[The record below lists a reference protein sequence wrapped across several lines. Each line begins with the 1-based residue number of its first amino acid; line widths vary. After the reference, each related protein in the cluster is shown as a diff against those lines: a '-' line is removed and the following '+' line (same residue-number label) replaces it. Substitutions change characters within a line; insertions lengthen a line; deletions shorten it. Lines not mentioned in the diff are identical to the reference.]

1 MSSQALLNSDN
12 SSKSIT
18 SYIFI
23 LITALAVF
31 ALIIISYL
39 LWQFKLSADTENR
52 IKQYHLPSIEYLNNI
67 ETEYHLLL
75 DWFFRNKL
83 HNENALKNSPD
94 LHEEKEIRVANFLH
108 VTNRSLTLLFEL
120 HNNKGISD
128 FDSSVKRLKNHSDV
142 LLKHFAELSNSNEMS
157 ATILDNAHK
166 QLEIARSQLQRLHNQ
181 AQQQL
186 FLKQAKSREF
196 FKGTLFFVLLFII
209 GIASYITYRII
220 CLIKNILKKQ
230 KDNTRELTEFKN
242 SLDATTDCVF
252 IFSADDLKFT
262 YVNKGAIKQVKYT
275 PAELMQ
281 MHPFDIKPLY
291 SESEFRDMIFPL
303 ANSEQNSV
311 TFETIHEDKTGQHIP
326 VEIFLQYIH
335 PSNEKA
341 RFVAI
346 VRDITLRKQ
355 TFETINFLAKAR
367 PTENLE
373 PFLQECIHNLTDVY
387 NCKYAFIG
395 LLIEP
400 ERTHVRTLAVRAG
413 NHYAKNFEYPLEG
426 TPCKDIINQEKSLIE
441 TKATELY
448 PDDQML
454 IDMGV
459 DSYFGSPLIIS
470 NGKTIGLVSVLDT
483 KPMKPSS
490 ENTSILDVFSTRL
503 ATEFERNTALKNL
516 EEHQEHLEETVNQRT
531 ADLEKA
537 KQQAEEAS
545 KSKSIFLSNMSHELR
560 TPMNAILGF
569 AQVLE
574 VDITDEDHKQSI
586 NEIIKAGDH
595 LLELINEV
603 LDLTKIEAGHL
614 NLSIDRVSFIELID
628 DCTGI
633 ILPLIEKNN
642 IEFINNI
649 PGNNDYLVRMDFT
662 RAKQVLL
669 NLLSNAIKYN
679 RSGGYV
685 SINVETTENS
695 HRLRV
700 SITDSGQG
708 LSLDQQNKLFKPFE
722 RAGAEYSNVEGTGI
736 GLVISKQ
743 LMELMG
749 GSIGLKSTPG
759 VGSTFWVEFELE
771 EVKTLSATGK
781 DSISGDEKIQDNTKE
796 HEQQKTILYI
806 EDNPANLRLIEVLLR
821 RRNDIKLETAHEP
834 VLGLD
839 LAKSTTPD
847 LILLDINLPGMNGY
861 EVLKILKTTDQLKHI
876 PVIAISAHAMAGDIR
891 HGMEAGFSDYLS
903 KPVKLANFYACIDK
917 FLPTIA

>member
-311 TFETIHEDKTGQHIP
+311 TLKRYMKI
-326 VEIFLQYIH
+326 
-335 PSNEKA
+335 
-341 RFVAI
+341 
-346 VRDITLRKQ
+346 KQ
-355 TFETINFLAKAR
+355 A
-367 PTENLE
+367 
-373 PFLQECIHNLTDVY
+373 
-387 NCKYAFIG
+387 
-395 LLIEP
+395 
-400 ERTHVRTLAVRAG
+400 
-413 NHYAKNFEYPLEG
+413 
-426 TPCKDIINQEKSLIE
+426 
-441 TKATELY
+441 
-448 PDDQML
+448 
-454 IDMGV
+454 
-459 DSYFGSPLIIS
+459 
-470 NGKTIGLVSVLDT
+470 
-483 KPMKPSS
+483 
-490 ENTSILDVFSTRL
+490 
-503 ATEFERNTALKNL
+503 
-516 EEHQEHLEETVNQRT
+516 
-531 ADLEKA
+531 
-537 KQQAEEAS
+537 
-545 KSKSIFLSNMSHELR
+545 SIFLLKFFCSIF
-560 TPMNAILGF
+560 T
-569 AQVLE
+569 QVM
-574 VDITDEDHKQSI
+574 K
-586 NEIIKAGDH
+586 KPG
-595 LLELINEV
+595 LL
-603 LDLTKIEAGHL
+603 
-614 NLSIDRVSFIELID
+614 
-628 DCTGI
+628 
-633 ILPLIEKNN
+633 
-642 IEFINNI
+642 
-649 PGNNDYLVRMDFT
+649 
-662 RAKQVLL
+662 Q
-669 NLLSNAIKYN
+669 
-679 RSGGYV
+679 
-685 SINVETTENS
+685 
-695 HRLRV
+695 
-700 SITDSGQG
+700 
-708 LSLDQQNKLFKPFE
+708 
-722 RAGAEYSNVEGTGI
+722 
-736 GLVISKQ
+736 
-743 LMELMG
+743 
-749 GSIGLKSTPG
+749 
-759 VGSTFWVEFELE
+759 
-771 EVKTLSATGK
+771 
-781 DSISGDEKIQDNTKE
+781 
-796 HEQQKTILYI
+796 
-806 EDNPANLRLIEVLLR
+806 
-821 RRNDIKLETAHEP
+821 
-834 VLGLD
+834 
-839 LAKSTTPD
+839 
-847 LILLDINLPGMNGY
+847 
-861 EVLKILKTTDQLKHI
+861 
-876 PVIAISAHAMAGDIR
+876 
-891 HGMEAGFSDYLS
+891 
-903 KPVKLANFYACIDK
+903 
-917 FLPTIA
+917 